1 MNKSRTN
8 QVALKQ
14 QALQAIE
21 NAMSSQKKKNPRKRQ
36 PKKRPSG
43 PKPQTKTTARMCAI
57 DYLKVLEDPFSGSV
71 SCVPTLQSQ
80 PSGKYSVFARGTAT
94 SSTTTGFGY
103 IIASPSYGAVSN
115 VGVASYTL
123 PGYLSDGSAIPSG
136 GTTTG
141 VAQAFTNSQF
151 VTQLSITQAQYRV
164 VGFGLRVRNT
174 TPVMFRGGTLWG
186 LESPDHS
193 DLYGGTITPNN
204 TTQFTTTEYLPA
216 ESSEWSSVVW
226 HPITNSDY
234 GYSQVI
240 QVAPGA
246 ITSGGNLAFFFLAPQ
261 ISGSPASQTYEF
273 EIFGSYE
280 YVGSNVPFTTPSAT
294 DVVGLG
300 DINSLTSNN
309 VMRRPRQGDRIPWLK
324 KLAKSGQSILNV
336 GMEVWQLAKP
346 ILLAL

>member
-36 PKKRPSG
+36 PRKRPSG
-43 PKPQTKTTARMCAI
+43 SKPQAKTTARMCAI
-57 DYLKVLEDPFSGSV
+57 EYLKVLEDPFSGSV

-94 SSTTTGFGY
+94 SSGTTGFGY
-103 IIASPSYGAVSN
+103 IIASSSYGAVSN
-115 VGVASYTL
+115 VGAVAYTTPL
-123 PGYLSDGSAIPSG
+123 YGSDGSITPNG
-136 GTTTG
+136 GGGLG
-141 VAQAFTNSQF
+141 VAQAYTNSQF
-151 VTQLSITQAQYRV
+151 VSQLSITQAQYRT

-193 DLYGGTITPNN
+193 DLFGGTITPNG
-204 TTQFTTTEYLPA
+204 TTQLTTTEYLPA

-234 GYSQVI
+234 GYSQVV
-240 QVAPGA
+240 QA
-246 ITSGGNLAFFFLAPQ
+246 ISGSPTVGGNLAFFFLAPQ
-261 ISGSPASQTYEF
+261 ISGSPASQSYEF

-280 YVGSNVPFTTPSAT
+280 YVGSNVPFTSPSAT
-294 DVVGLG
+294 DIVGLG

-309 VMRRPRQGDRIPWLK
+309 VMRRPRQGERIPWLK
-324 KLAKSGQSILNV
+324 KLAKTGQSILNV